1 MNKGKTISFA
11 DDFELKK
18 AMCKLMMRACACGFI
33 FFLLNGLCLLAIDK
47 YIGGPD
53 WLHNLIFVIMALFE
67 ILLLVPTCLNKRM
80 INWMEEFQIKPEP
93 PKIIYDRNEDD
104 TPVAKEY
111 FNTED
116 CKLNI
121 VIYDNRATVWMLQNG
136 TGQNVFSGDINLC
149 LREVSK
155 YWNKCQ
161 ITMLIGCMPT
171 DKEDKEILDLPD
183 WKVELDHRKTEGSV
197 TE

>member
-1 MNKGKTISFA
+1 MNKGKAISFA

-33 FFLLNGLCLLAIDK
+33 FFLLNGFCLWAIDK

-93 PKIIYDRNEDD
+93 SKVIYTYNEDN
-104 TPVAKEY
+104 TPVVKEY
-111 FNTED
+111 SNTED
-116 CKLNI
+116 CNLHI
-121 VIYDNRATVWMLQNG
+121 FIYEDEARVFANQNG
-136 TGQNVFSGDINLC
+136 HGSDIFHGNVNLC

-161 ITMLIGCMPT
+161 TRILIGTILYDEDSEVLNYPELKIEF
-171 DKEDKEILDLPD
+171 DFQKSKRKEK
-183 WKVELDHRKTEGSV
+183 
-197 TE
+197 

>member
-80 INWMEEFQIKPEP
+80 IDWMEKYQIKPEP

-104 TPVAKEY
+104 TPVSKEY

-116 CKLNI
+116 CKLMI
-121 VIYDNRATVWMLQNG
+121 TIYKDEARVFALQNG
-136 TGQNVFSGDINLC
+136 CGRDIFHGDINLC
-149 LREVSK
+149 LREAAQFW
-155 YWNKCQ
+155 YKCQ
-161 ITMLIGCMPT
+161 TQILIGAMLYV
-171 DKEDKEILDLPD
+171 DDDGLNLPD
-183 WKVELDHRKTEGSV
+183 LKIEYDFAKPSQNK
-197 TE
+197 